1 MAEKNSKEL
10 LRLEADGPAIASTPS
25 LESKLFVCHKD
36 SRFPLSGAPLQKPT
50 MFPVPKSHVM
60 GKVHDFLSV
69 ISESNKKLLNDA
81 KDNPESYDIEVLDG
95 KGSEYIEMCAA
106 VVSEANGS
114 CQHHQDLMLGVADL
128 HTPEAVAAAEIA
140 MAGRAPSIPLAESG
154 WESEDSRDEDD
165 HKNKDKINKQI
176 YDADTQSAAIE
187 SKNAERDSSC
197 KPLRK
202 QKLKKRTKIVELS

>member
-10 LRLEADGPAIASTPS
+10 LRLEVDGPAIAPSPS

-36 SRFPLSGAPLQKPT
+36 SGFPLSGAPLQKPT

-60 GKVHDFLSV
+60 GKVHDFLGV
-69 ISESNKKLLNDA
+69 ISESNKKLLDDA
-81 KDNPESYDIEVLDG
+81 KDNPESYDIEVLDEE
-95 KGSEYIEMCAA
+95 GSEYIGM
-106 VVSEANGS
+106 
-114 CQHHQDLMLGVADL
+114 DLMLGVADL

-140 MAGRAPSIPLAESG
+140 MAGRAPLIHLAESG
-154 WESEDSRDEDD
+154 WESEYTSDEDD
-165 HKNKDKINKQI
+165 HNNKDKINKQI
-176 YDADTQSAAIE
+176 YEADTQSAAIK
-187 SKNAERDSSC
+187 SKNAERDSPC